1 VVGFTKAAALLMKV
15 TGLRNDYEARNK
27 NNNKDKNKTKPQL
40 NEENMAG
47 KYFGG

>member
-1 VVGFTKAAALLMKV
+1 MKV

-27 NNNKDKNKTKPQL
+27 NKNKDKNKTKPQL